1 MDRIF
6 YGIYLEK
13 QREKRKEQSWMVLS
27 VNALFSLRPLFALD
41 EVGQEHELHQRQRR
55 DLRRLKV
62 MRQMTVFVVLQGKI
76 LFLR

>member
-41 EVGQEHELHQRQRR
+41 EVGQDHELHQRQRR

>member
-13 QREKRKEQSWMVLS
+13 LREKCKEQSWILLS

-41 EVGQEHELHQRQRR
+41 EVGQDHELHERQRR

-62 MRQMTVFVVLQGKI
+62 MRQMTVFVLLQGKI

>member
-1 MDRIF
+1 
-6 YGIYLEK
+6 
-13 QREKRKEQSWMVLS
+13 MVLS

-41 EVGQEHELHQRQRR
+41 EVGQDHELNQRQRR

-62 MRQMTVFVVLQGKI
+62 MWQKTVFVLFQGKI